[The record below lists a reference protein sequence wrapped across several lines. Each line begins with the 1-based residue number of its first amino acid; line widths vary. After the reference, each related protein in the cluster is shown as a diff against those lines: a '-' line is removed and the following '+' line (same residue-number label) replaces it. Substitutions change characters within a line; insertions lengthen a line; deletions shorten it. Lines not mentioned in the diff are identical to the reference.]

1 MRRSVAVTALP
12 ADARWSVRRR
22 VTHGAVGAVAYGS
35 GGAWFLDPPEWLIDG
50 CSTLVQPRALKAQ
63 PNSRADPTTPQRSR
77 KDSSDESQPAQE
89 KYRPIRWWAE
99 ALSGLSL
106 LRIDLSEACFRRG

>member
-35 GGAWFLDPPEWLIDG
+35 GGAWFHSRPREWLIDG
-50 CSTLVQPRALKAQ
+50 CSTLVQPWE
-63 PNSRADPTTPQRSR
+63 P
-77 KDSSDESQPAQE
+77 
-89 KYRPIRWWAE
+89 
-99 ALSGLSL
+99 
-106 LRIDLSEACFRRG
+106 